1 MDRGAWRA
9 AFHGV
14 TKSWTRQTERPS
26 TQLVDVEVT
35 KSVAGI
41 YPVAPAAAHETLP
54 LPWSHFQNSVS
65 VWGLPL
71 FVCCPLMAVPH
82 PDERVE
88 SLGLSGSFRP
98 GRGSDTAVPVGMCG
112 ECLWWQRLPGSCYS
126 LRWALCSPGGVVPG
140 PRDAQQ
146 CQAAGFWEAVGGD
159 LHLLT
164 GL

>member
-1 MDRGAWRA
+1 
-9 AFHGV
+9 
-14 TKSWTRQTERPS
+14 
-26 TQLVDVEVT
+26 
-35 KSVAGI
+35 
-41 YPVAPAAAHETLP
+41 
-54 LPWSHFQNSVS
+54 
-65 VWGLPL
+65 
-71 FVCCPLMAVPH
+71 MAVPH

-126 LRWALCSPGGVVPG
+126 LKWALCSPGGVVPG

-164 GL
+164 GLWQTRHVSCPLLNLEIAAKVCTASGAYVDGTLLSVSAWS